1 MTDWIGD
8 GFCDDEDA
16 DWGVDLYC
24 LEFDYDGGDC
34 GEVFDP
40 SGDYEGTVEASLT
53 YDYGWFEV
61 RYECE
66 GDLTGAV
73 DMTADPQIEASGNC
87 YDEDGE
93 AYPIIITGNFDGET
107 PSGTIRF
114 DTDDPLEDSW
124 SGDWAA
130 RSSRESGTASS
141 ALEDGRPSAMTASSN
156 WSVSKTETQPGR
168 RSVASPRPPALYP
181 CARGVADGCH
191 RVLVSSCLHAC
202 GQARRGPVDVIHQ
215 PQPPQ
220 QSTSRTP

>member
-73 DMTADPQIEASGNC
+73 DMTADPQIEASGIC
-87 YDEDGE
+87 YDDDGE

-124 SGDWAA
+124 SGDWA
-130 RSSRESGTASS
+130 REELEGEWDGELSSGGWETIRYDGEFE
-141 ALEDGRPSAMTASSN
+141 LVRIED
-156 WSVSKTETQPGR
+156 
-168 RSVASPRPPALYP
+168 
-181 CARGVADGCH
+181 
-191 RVLVSSCLHAC
+191 
-202 GQARRGPVDVIHQ
+202 
-215 PQPPQ
+215 
-220 QSTSRTP
+220 